1 MNRDEILEYIR
12 QHKEELLQFG
22 VEKIGLFGSYARGD
36 NTANSDVDILVKFG
50 NTNSKYYSYFN
61 LKNYLQDRLH
71 REIDLCREEDI
82 RKEFKEE
89 ILRSVVYV

>member
-36 NTANSDVDILVKFG
+36 NTVNSDIDILVKFG
-50 NTNSKYYSYFN
+50 NTNSKFYSYFN
-61 LKNYLQDRLH
+61 LKNYLQDSLH